1 MHVAKTGVL
10 HALSGTN
17 ISMIHRQHLFN
28 LRVLLEQKR
37 IQFWLRQ
44 FIVVFCWERS
54 IDNYPQLSKN
64 VMNLCWIDFKRISK
78 VLEFEYVHIHVSS
91 HFELNWFVWRTILNS
106 FWNNQTDYIFSL
118 KNRKRFYKS
127 IRKNIV
133 LSFRA
138 LIVRWKKILL
148 VCRRQSSFLYLVC
161 LCAK

>member
-17 ISMIHRQHLFN
+17 ISIIHRQHLFN

-54 IDNYPQLSKN
+54 IDNYPQLSKH
-64 VMNLCWIDFKRISK
+64 VMNLCWIDFQRISK
-78 VLEFEYVHIHVSS
+78 VLEFEYAHIDVSS
-91 HFELNWFVWRTILNS
+91 YFEFRFCSQIILNS
-106 FWNNQTDYIFSL
+106 FWNYQNDYKFSL
-118 KNRKRFYKS
+118 KNRKCFYNS

-138 LIVRWKKILL
+138 FIVWWKKILL
-148 VCRRQSSFLYLVC
+148 VCRRQSSFLYWIY